1 MKFDIEGRMRNLRL
15 PDGRTALLY
24 SIFEAVMNGIQ
35 AIEERYPGETA
46 TKGRISIEVAKA
58 RKSINRITITDNGV
72 GLNDRHFESFNVCD
86 TMAKADIGGR
96 GVGRLVWLKAF
107 RKVDV
112 ESAYHVGDQAHR
124 LSFRF
129 RPEDED
135 SRADLKR
142 KKPVMATRH
151 PTGTSISLSQLTDS
165 KAQITPVLLARS
177 FCHHF
182 FPIFIAGNMPQLSI
196 TIGSRD
202 IDIIEYLSSRMQVA
216 ECEVVEVNK
225 AIGNVTI
232 THVYVDPKIAKQLS
246 NSILL
251 TAQGRVVESIEVEK
265 KFALRELDN
274 GKAYACVVR
283 SEFLDDAVDQERT
296 SFKIREEDLEAIK
309 DAALAAAERFLHSHI
324 ARIRTTQK
332 RLVIDLLEEH
342 PQLAISVDN
351 VTEYVNDLS
360 PSMSDEDIAKTLFTL
375 LYRHEKKV
383 RAQIAQMQNGSADP
397 NDQNGYVDGAVAA
410 LMKKV
415 SEDAKLR
422 LAEYTIKR
430 HQIIQIAR
438 SMLKYV
444 DTEEGSYELE
454 RTVHDFI
461 CPMGK
466 MLSSKNYADHNL
478 WLIDDLLSYYQF
490 FASDK
495 AMSAIGVDGERKE
508 PDLLFFN
515 PFGFRREDT
524 TDPVVVIEFKRPG
537 DENMTSN
544 PIDQVLGY
552 IEKLQ
557 SKTVKDAEGAVVSEI
572 TPKTPFEC
580 IVVCDLTE
588 GAKALLRRGVA
599 QNPTPDGLGFFGFS
613 QAHNAAIRV
622 ISYKKLF
629 RDAQLRNQAFF
640 KHLGLLPEEVNE
652 AITRSLHKTSE
663 RDDAGAAV
671 MAAGA

>member
-35 AIEERYPGETA
+35 AIEERYPGTSS
-46 TKGRISIEVAKA
+46 TDGRISIEVAKT
-58 RKSINRITITDNGV
+58 RRSINHITITDNGI

-112 ESAYHVGDQAHR
+112 ESTYHEGNLAHR

-135 SRADLKR
+135 SRTDLRRKR
-142 KKPVMATRH
+142 PVLAAH
-151 PTGTSISLSQLTDS
+151 HHTGTSISLSQLTDS
-165 KAQITPVLLARS
+165 KTQITPVLLARS
-177 FCHHF
+177 LCHHF
-182 FPIFIAGNMPQLSI
+182 FPIFIAGNMPKLSI

-202 IDIIEYLSSRMQVA
+202 IDIIEYLSKRMQVA
-216 ECEVVEVNK
+216 DSEVVEVNK
-225 AIGNVTI
+225 SIGNVTI

-274 GKAYACVVR
+274 DKAYACVVR
-283 SEFLDDAVDQERT
+283 SGFLDDAVDQERT

-342 PQLAISVDN
+342 PQLAISVEN
-351 VTEYVNDLS
+351 VTEYVNNLS

-383 RAQIAQMQNGSADP
+383 RAQIAQMQNGTAKPQEEKS
-397 NDQNGYVDGAVAA
+397 YVDGAVAT

-444 DTEEGSYELE
+444 DREEGSYELE
-454 RTVHDFI
+454 KTVHDFI

-495 AMSAIGVDGERKE
+495 AMSAIGIDGVRKE

-537 DENMTSN
+537 DEKMTSN

-557 SKTVKDAEGAVVSEI
+557 SKTVKDADGEVVSEI
-572 TPKTPFEC
+572 SPKTPFEC

-588 GAKALLRRGVA
+588 GARALLRRGVA
-599 QNPTPDGLGFFGFS
+599 QNPTPDGLGFYGFS
-613 QAHNAAIRV
+613 QAHNASIRV

-652 AITRSLHKTSE
+652 AITRSLRKTSE
-663 RDDAGAAV
+663 KDDTGTTVNAV
-671 MAAGA
+671 EA